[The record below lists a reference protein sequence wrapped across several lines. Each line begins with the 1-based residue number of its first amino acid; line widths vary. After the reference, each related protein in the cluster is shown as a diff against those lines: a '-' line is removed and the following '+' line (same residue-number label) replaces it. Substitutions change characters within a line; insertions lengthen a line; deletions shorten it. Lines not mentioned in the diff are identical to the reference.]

1 MSEYHHTRNSA
12 VTIRLN
18 SIEEDGNH
26 TLTVEGLAGE
36 ELRGVRHIMQ
46 HGLYSRP
53 PAGSIG
59 TGIVPGG
66 RRDLLMA
73 LGVDDPKLRP
83 KGIPNG
89 GTALYDA
96 SGNIIKLLGSAGGEM
111 AVKGPFKIK
120 VGKLEIEADSV
131 VIKSSNINLGGEGGK
146 AVKLIDDSPSTTTKA
161 V

>member
-1 MSEYHHTRNSA
+1 MGEYHDVRNSA
-12 VTIRLN
+12 VTIRLG
-18 SIEEDGNH
+18 SIQEDGNH

-53 PAGSIG
+53 PAGSLG

-73 LGVDDPKLRP
+73 LGVDTPKLRP

-89 GTALYDA
+89 GTALYDQH
-96 SGNIIKLLGSAGGEM
+96 GNIIKLIGAGGAEM
-111 AVKGPFKIK
+111 TVKGPYKIK

-131 VIKSSNINLGGEGGK
+131 VIKSSDINLGGTGGK
-146 AVKLIDDSPSTTTKA
+146 PVKLSDDSAATTTKA